1 MVHRLRLVLS
11 GLLLVAAM
19 VGISFPAL
27 AAERVEELPEIRPVS
42 SGRFDL
48 ALVLNDFQLI
58 VGKGEIASE
67 TRAHYVLKLLDL
79 DGSVAA
85 TLEVVLYDDK
95 IYVRQDVDTQWYVTD
110 LSTLPVDAPTSAPEV
125 DVAAA
130 PISSIGAKE
139 IAGVLTNQYQ
149 VWISGENLGEEAA
162 ETDRVVLDFFVG
174 QQVNYL
180 YQYQISSFLTD
191 PDLGEL
197 KLESVTRL
205 YDFNSPEIIVGP
217 PANAIP
223 SPTPTAAGLLP
234 RLRNGGLLSTLSA
247 PLSTPELRALT
258 IKHFG
263 R

>member
-1 MVHRLRLVLS
+1 MIHRLRLVLS
-11 GLLLVAAM
+11 ALLLVATV
-19 VGISFPAL
+19 VGANLPAF
-27 AAERVEELPEIRPVS
+27 AAERVEELPEVRPVS
-42 SGRFDL
+42 SARFDL
-48 ALVLNDFQLI
+48 AVALNDFQLI
-58 VGKGEIASE
+58 VGKGEITSA

-110 LSTLPVDAPTSAPEV
+110 LTTLPVDAPTSAPSV
-125 DVAAA
+125 DVEAA

-149 VWISGENLGEEAA
+149 IWISGENLGEEAA
-162 ETDRVVLDFFVG
+162 PTDRVVLDFFVG

-180 YQYQISSFLTD
+180 HQYQISSFLTD
-191 PDLGEL
+191 PDLGDL
-197 KLESVTRL
+197 KLEQATRL
-205 YDFNSPEIIVGP
+205 YDFNNPEIVVGP
-217 PANAIP
+217 PANAVP
-223 SPTPTAAGLLP
+223 SPTPAAAGLLP
-234 RLRNGGLLSTLSA
+234 RLRNGGLLSTLAA

-258 IKHFG
+258 IKHFN